1 MLLLLVI
8 SLVCYGLT
16 SVYLL
21 WAITRQ
27 KAIHKG
33 LTLDLLA
40 IGSLAHA
47 CLLYPKIVTATGL
60 NFNLFNVMS
69 LTSLFMLVFYWLFCL
84 YRPILV
90 LGILATPLALGG
102 AVMGYTGNAPYQPLT
117 TITPLLQWHIV
128 LSLAAYSVLFM
139 AAVQAVMLRLQIRE
153 LKRQTIHRLW
163 VNKLP
168 SLQSMES
175 LLFDMIGVGFMLLSV
190 ALLLGFLDT
199 HDLMG
204 QHLAHKTVF
213 SGLSWLI
220 YGALL
225 FGHWRYGWRGI
236 KASNMA
242 IYGSILLGLAFI
254 GTKFVLEI
262 ILGKQG

>member
-1 MLLLLVI
+1 MLLMLIL

-16 SVYLL
+16 MVYLL
-21 WAITRQ
+21 WGISQQ
-27 KAIHKG
+27 KPISKVMTLG
-33 LTLDLLA
+33 LLGVGLA
-40 IGSLAHA
+40 AHTM
-47 CLLYPKIVTATGL
+47 LLYPKIITETGL
-60 NFNLFNVMS
+60 NFNVFNVMS
-69 LTSLFMLVFYWLFCL
+69 LTSLFMLGFYWIFCL
-84 YRPILV
+84 YRPILE

-102 AVMGYTGNAPYQPLT
+102 AMIGYIGTAPYQPLT
-117 TITPLLQWHIV
+117 QITPLLQGHIV

-139 AAVQAVMLRLQIRE
+139 AAVQAVMLRLQIKE
-153 LKRQTIHRLW
+153 LKRQTIHRVW

-175 LLFDMIGVGFMLLSV
+175 LLFDMIGVGFVLLSL

-199 HDLMG
+199 TDLLG

-213 SGLSWLI
+213 SGLSWLVF
-220 YGALL
+220 GALL
-225 FGHWRYGWRGI
+225 IGHWRFGWRGI

-242 IYGSILLGLAFI
+242 IYGVVLLGIAFI

-262 ILGKQG
+262 ILRK

>member
-1 MLLLLVI
+1 MLLLLI
-8 SLVCYGLT
+8 SLMCYGVT

-21 WAITRQ
+21 WAIAQQ
-27 KAIHKG
+27 KTIHKG
-33 LTLDLLA
+33 MTLGLLLV
-40 IGSLAHA
+40 GWLAHLA
-47 CLLYPKIVTATGL
+47 MLCPKVMTDAGL
-60 NFNLFNVMS
+60 NFNLFNVLS
-69 LTSLFMLVFYWLFCL
+69 LTSVFMLMFYWAFCL
-84 YRPILV
+84 YRPILT

-102 AVMGYTGNAPYQPLT
+102 AVLGYLGNAPYQALKT
-117 TITPLLQWHIV
+117 VTPLLQGHIV

-139 AAVQAVMLRLQIRE
+139 AAVQAVMLRLQIKE
-153 LKRQTIHRLW
+153 LKRQSFHRIW

-175 LLFDMIGVGFMLLSV
+175 LLFDMITVGFVLLSL
-190 ALLLGFLDT
+190 ALLLGFIDT
-199 HDLMG
+199 TDLLG

-242 IYGSILLGLAFI
+242 IYGSVLLGLAFI

-262 ILGKQG
+262 ILS